1 MSLITRDAL
10 RRLPLSALVLVVLVM
25 MLLPLGILAML
36 LTMADYRAAIAGPLP
51 LTLAQLL
58 QIALPLLLWVLALAG
73 GWVALR
79 AMTILP
85 LRHLQRLVEASGHHV
100 EHADYGSRELAT
112 LAESIVAL
120 AAAVDR
126 HNAEL
131 DAALVEQRRLTREI
145 HHRVKNSLQIISSL
159 LSLHAR
165 GLSAPAIIAIADPE
179 SADIAGMALSAANV
193 TFLDP
198 EADDNELGEVL
209 DSALANVTW
218 GVADRSTR
226 DFASISALG
235 REVERIATALAALAA
250 SEREDAA
257 NDHEVNVAQVRAL
270 IKARRARD
278 RYFSAELFS
287 DPAWDMM
294 LDLTAARLEGRSVSV
309 SSLCIAAAV
318 PTTTAL
324 RWIRNLCDSGIFE
337 RRIDPADAR
346 RALVQLSEP
355 TAQAMMCYLAGLSG
369 AAVV

>member
-1 MSLITRDAL
+1 MTEYQVVPKAAQTPTVIFAERPERIGARRESMARLGLPAEFFSDGDAL
-10 RRLPLSALVLVVLVM
+10 AHRLAVDWSVDVVVV
-25 MLLPLGILAML
+25 
-36 LTMADYRAAIAGPLP
+36 D
-51 LTLAQLL
+51 
-58 QIALPLLLWVLALAG
+58 LALAS
-73 GWVALR
+73 ADLL
-79 AMTILP
+79 A
-85 LRHLQRLVEASGHHV
+85 RLV
-100 EHADYGSRELAT
+100 
-112 LAESIVAL
+112 
-120 AAAVDR
+120 
-126 HNAEL
+126 
-131 DAALVEQRRLTREI
+131 
-145 HHRVKNSLQIISSL
+145 
-159 LSLHAR
+159 
-165 GLSAPAIIAIADPE
+165 GLGIGGAAPAIVAVADPE

-198 EADDNELGEVL
+198 EADDAELGEVL
-209 DSALANVTW
+209 DSALASATA
-218 GVADRSTR
+218 GVAERGER

-250 SEREDAA
+250 SEREDAEGGR
-257 NDHEVNVAQVRAL
+257 EVSVAQVRAL

-337 RRIDPADAR
+337 RRLDPCDAR

-355 TAQAMMCYLAGLSG
+355 TAQAMMAYLAGLSG
-369 AAVV
+369 AAGV

>member
-1 MSLITRDAL
+1 MTEYQVVPKPVQLPTVLFAERAERIGARRESMARIGMPAEYFCDGDAL
-10 RRLPLSALVLVVLVM
+10 AHRLAVDWSVDVVVV
-25 MLLPLGILAML
+25 
-36 LTMADYRAAIAGPLP
+36 D
-51 LTLAQLL
+51 
-58 QIALPLLLWVLALAG
+58 LALASTELL
-73 GWVALR
+73 A
-79 AMTILP
+79 
-85 LRHLQRLVEASGHHV
+85 RLV
-100 EHADYGSRELAT
+100 
-112 LAESIVAL
+112 
-120 AAAVDR
+120 
-126 HNAEL
+126 
-131 DAALVEQRRLTREI
+131 
-145 HHRVKNSLQIISSL
+145 
-159 LSLHAR
+159 
-165 GLSAPAIIAIADPE
+165 GLGVGRSAPAIIAIADPE

>member
-1 MSLITRDAL
+1 DWSVD
-10 RRLPLSALVLVVLVM
+10 VVVV
-25 MLLPLGILAML
+25 
-36 LTMADYRAAIAGPLP
+36 D
-51 LTLAQLL
+51 
-58 QIALPLLLWVLALAG
+58 LALASTELL
-73 GWVALR
+73 A
-79 AMTILP
+79 
-85 LRHLQRLVEASGHHV
+85 RLV
-100 EHADYGSRELAT
+100 
-112 LAESIVAL
+112 
-120 AAAVDR
+120 
-126 HNAEL
+126 
-131 DAALVEQRRLTREI
+131 
-145 HHRVKNSLQIISSL
+145 
-159 LSLHAR
+159 
-165 GLSAPAIIAIADPE
+165 GLGVGRSAPAIIAIADPE